1 MSKTLESAAELNAAL
16 SSLLDGREIPDQ
28 VSASWVSEVFGIT
41 QRTVRASIASG
52 KLPAREIKSVDGT
65 VMAWSISPGD
75 ALLIWGH
82 RLLKPNKE
90 A

>member
-1 MSKTLESAAELNAAL
+1 MSKTLERAAELNAAL
-16 SSLLDGREIPDQ
+16 SSLLDGREIPEQ
-28 VSASWVSEVFGIT
+28 VSAAWIADVFGVT
-41 QRTVRASIASG
+41 QRTVRASIAAG

-82 RLLKPNKE
+82 RLLKPKNDT
-90 A
+90 